1 MKAYAIQ
8 QKMMDKIKKL
18 WDTKQILSFKVSNG
32 PKRVRLVNENV
43 SIIKHNGDLE
53 KLFPGDPLIADTC

>member
-1 MKAYAIQ
+1 MPYN
-8 QKMMDKIKKL
+8 KKWWTKERKF

-32 PKRVRLVNENV
+32 PKTVKLVNENV